1 MRQSRSRQI
10 VRLQRLA
17 EPYLK
22 QKEEDDKNWKRTI
35 RGAANHAAVLAF
47 LIRYG
52 KPQMDEPLSDAC
64 ERCAQSPAWRDCCDE
79 FRSLLPGFKYLP
91 VESPGQFEPHSSDRV
106 SIIGETLRHIIITT
120 YPGADEKQKL
130 EAALASAPP
139 WLLWFT
145 FSDYTAKL
153 LKLTIPDLSKVTKL
167 MRSKANFDIWWGLPR
182 GAFERALWPHGSED
196 EPLARTDLDLL
207 RRPTIQDATRPLT
220 RRELMRRNAALK
232 KSEREREEAWPDL
245 IPAEIL
251 KLSFSEFRLRSKNR
265 DFHHAIIGRPRP
277 RSTARS

>member
-1 MRQSRSRQI
+1 MRHTRRRQI
-10 VRLQRLA
+10 VRLQRLVQ
-17 EPYLK
+17 PYLK
-22 QKEEDDKNWKRTI
+22 QKEEVDQNWKQTI
-35 RGAANHAAVLAF
+35 RGAVNHAAVMAF
-47 LIRYG
+47 LIRHG
-52 KPQMDEPLSDAC
+52 KPQIDEPLSAAC
-64 ERCAQSPAWRDCCDE
+64 ERCAHSPAWRDCCDE
-79 FRSLLPGFKYLP
+79 FRSLLPGYQYLP
-91 VESPGQFEPHSSDRV
+91 VESPGRFEPHSSGDV
-106 SIIGETLRHIIITT
+106 SIIGKALRHIIIAT

-153 LKLTIPDLSKVTKL
+153 LNITLPDLSEVTGF
-167 MRSKANFDIWWGLPR
+167 MRSKANFDTWWGLPK
-182 GAFERALWPHGSED
+182 GAFEQAPWPHGSED

-207 RRPTIQDATRPLT
+207 RPTVENATRPMT

-245 IPAEIL
+245 IPAEVL
-251 KLSFSEFRLRSKNR
+251 RLPFSEIFQLRSKNR

-277 RSTARS
+277 HRLTRR